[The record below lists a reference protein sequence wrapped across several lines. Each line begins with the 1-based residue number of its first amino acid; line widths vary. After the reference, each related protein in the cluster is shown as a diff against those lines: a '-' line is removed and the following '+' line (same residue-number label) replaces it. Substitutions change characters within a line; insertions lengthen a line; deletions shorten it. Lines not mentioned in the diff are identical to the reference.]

1 MSAQHISTGFLNPV
15 HDSQQWYRTVLE
27 AMSRP
32 GMLCTATNAEHIPS
46 TPATLNPTTAA
57 LALTLL
63 DHEVNVWV
71 QQPEDEL
78 VQWIQFHCGCV
89 IQQAPPLADFTIIQ
103 DGSALPDLAQFSIGT
118 AEYPD
123 RSTTLIIQVESLKR
137 GESVSLSGP
146 GILSEVSLQVEGLDK
161 LFWQTQKNN
170 TTLFPQGFDTILAAP
185 EGVVCIPRSISIRR
199 HEGCM

>member
-15 HDSQQWYRTVLE
+15 HDSQQWYRAVLE

-32 GMLCTATNAEHIPS
+32 GMLCAATGAEHIPS
-46 TPATLNPTTAA
+46 APSTLNPTTAA

-78 VQWIQFHCGCV
+78 GQWIQFHCGCV
-89 IQQAPPLADFTIIQ
+89 IQPTPTLADFTIIQ
-103 DGSALPDLAQFSIGT
+103 DGSALPDFTQFSIGT

-123 RSTTLIIQVESLKR
+123 RSTTLIIQVESFER
-137 GESVSLSGP
+137 GKIVYLSGP
-146 GILSEVSLQVEGLDK
+146 GILSEVPLQVEGLDD
-161 LFWQTQKNN
+161 LFWKTQETN
-170 TTLFPQGFDTILAAP
+170 TTLFPQGFDTVLAAP
-185 EGVVCIPRSISIRR
+185 EGIVCIPRSISIRR